1 VAARLLIGWGRKVG
15 GSLALAVKDR
25 MLNSISRGSVS
36 NSNILA
42 SLVGKPP
49 LGFMQNKMTNPR

>member
-1 VAARLLIGWGRKVG
+1 VAARLLIGWGRKDG

-25 MLNSISRGSVS
+25 MLNKISRGSVS

-42 SLVGKPP
+42 SLVCKLP
-49 LGFMQNKMTNPR
+49 LGLCRTR